1 MMKPIALIALL
12 FASTINAQEATS
24 ELLNPQR
31 KSGILP
37 DPINLELRIGIGEKI
52 DTTAEDITPLKLQG
66 GLFYKLNSQWSIGS
80 KLSIIS
86 TTSEKETNR
95 DQDIK
100 DANGK
105 DIRLVER
112 SIKHDYSAASVDLE
126 LNRKFDIAKNLTLE
140 PYIFAGY
147 SKGEL
152 KSERYDMTDREK
164 PILFSKHNRYY
175 LNSDLDISQ
184 NFVGLGLKTG
194 VSGFMQSL
202 DFLILLEGTYRKST
216 IKSTNES
223 VRIDGE
229 TIAFGESDF
238 DFGRNIN
245 ISEYSVFLGIGIR
258 I

>member
-1 MMKPIALIALL
+1 MTKRLALCAL
-12 FASTINAQEATS
+12 FITTTISAQEPTS
-24 ELLNPQR
+24 ELLNSQR

-80 KLSIIS
+80 KLSLIS
-86 TTSEKETNR
+86 TTSDKETNR

-100 DANGK
+100 DSNGK

-112 SIKHDYSAASVDLE
+112 SIKHDYTAASVDLE
-126 LNRKFDIAKNLTLE
+126 LSRKFSMAKNLTLE
-140 PYIFAGY
+140 PYIFAGHL
-147 SKGEL
+147 KGEI
-152 KSERYDMTDREK
+152 KSERYDMTDRDK
-164 PILFSKHNRYY
+164 PILFSNHNRYY
-175 LNSDLDISQ
+175 LNSDQDISQ
-184 NFVGLGLKTG
+184 NFAGLGLKTS
-194 VSGFMQSL
+194 VSGFMQSS
-202 DFLILLEGTYRKST
+202 DFLILLEGTYRKSN

-223 VRIDGE
+223 VRTEGE

-238 DFGRNIN
+238 EFGRNIN
-245 ISEYSVFLGIGIR
+245 FSEYSFFLGIGIR